1 MKFKYEIPTIERKK
15 DALEFINEFYEYNS
29 SINGVGGLNRY
40 VNDYEGWLEK
50 VQNDCKIEVSEERVP
65 ARTYFLVRVDDNRI
79 IGMTNIRLKL
89 NKKLMESGRNI
100 GYSIRPTERG
110 NGYNKINLYLALKVC
125 KRYGIKTALLD
136 ADEDNPA
143 SWRTMESLGGV
154 LDEKRESVDDKE
166 VIVRLYSIDVEKSID
181 KYKDLYENM
190 VEKQSHEYIGE
201 MINVKIDR
209 PMNSKHPKYDFI
221 YPVNYGFV
229 PDTISG
235 DGEELDCYV
244 LGIDKPLNNFKGE
257 CIAVIHRTNDNDD
270 KLVIANKGDRFS
282 DEEIKKLTHFQEQYF
297 ESEIW
302 R

>member
-1 MKFKYEIPTIERKK
+1 
-15 DALEFINEFYEYNS
+15 
-29 SINGVGGLNRY
+29 
-40 VNDYEGWLEK
+40 
-50 VQNDCKIEVSEERVP
+50 
-65 ARTYFLVRVDDNRI
+65 
-79 IGMTNIRLKL
+79 
-89 NKKLMESGRNI
+89 
-100 GYSIRPTERG
+100 
-110 NGYNKINLYLALKVC
+110 
-125 KRYGIKTALLD
+125 
-136 ADEDNPA
+136 
-143 SWRTMESLGGV
+143 
-154 LDEKRESVDDKE
+154 
-166 VIVRLYSIDVEKSID
+166 
-181 KYKDLYENM
+181 M